1 MKNQL
6 VFVLVL
12 AVCTTIMG
20 TFIFRDVL
28 KPRNVDVAA
37 PVEASMPILVFD
49 VARPH
54 KFWDVYLS
62 EKYLPI
68 GSDGLRVAAID
79 GASRV
84 SIIRNYSSDVAGQIK
99 QAYIMRTIL
108 ITGTSTSINEFTGR
122 DIALIGMP
130 LNANDAYKSAIS
142 ICEIAGIPNS
152 RIKSWWNELQSG
164 KNAPKSCLQ
173 IGTAEND
180 IRHEVSIRPSLSHD
194 EKTPWSITYRIY
206 FSGAA
211 NSR

>member
-6 VFVLVL
+6 VFVLML
-12 AVCTTIMG
+12 AVCITIMA
-20 TFIFRDVL
+20 TFIFRDAL

-37 PVEASMPILVFD
+37 PVEAPTPILLLD

-54 KFWDVYLS
+54 KFWDAYLS
-62 EKYLPI
+62 EKYLPT

-84 SIIRNYSSDVAGQIK
+84 SIIASYSSDDAGRIK

-108 ITGTSTSINEFTGR
+108 ITGTSVDINEFTGH

-152 RIKSWWNELQSG
+152 RIKSW
-164 KNAPKSCLQ
+164 
-173 IGTAEND
+173 
-180 IRHEVSIRPSLSHD
+180 
-194 EKTPWSITYRIY
+194 
-206 FSGAA
+206 
-211 NSR
+211 

>member
-37 PVEASMPILVFD
+37 QVEASMPILVFD

-84 SIIRNYSSDVAGQIK
+84 RGCPRSQFIRQLDN
-99 QAYIMRTIL
+99 
-108 ITGTSTSINEFTGR
+108 
-122 DIALIGMP
+122 
-130 LNANDAYKSAIS
+130 
-142 ICEIAGIPNS
+142 
-152 RIKSWWNELQSG
+152 
-164 KNAPKSCLQ
+164 
-173 IGTAEND
+173 
-180 IRHEVSIRPSLSHD
+180 
-194 EKTPWSITYRIY
+194 
-206 FSGAA
+206 
-211 NSR
+211 